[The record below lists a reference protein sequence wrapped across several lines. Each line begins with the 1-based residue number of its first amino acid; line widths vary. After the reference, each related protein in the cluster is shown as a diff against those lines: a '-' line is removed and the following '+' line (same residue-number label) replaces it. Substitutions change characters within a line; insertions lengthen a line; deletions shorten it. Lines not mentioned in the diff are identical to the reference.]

1 MVDVLRQ
8 TNYEHAETI
17 DISSTDH
24 TCKYVGVIYV
34 GGGGDAK
41 TIKVATRG
49 GEDVTFTGVQTGT
62 ILPVICS
69 KVYKTGTDAT
79 VLIALS

>member
-1 MVDVLRQ
+1 MFQDR
-8 TNYEHAETI
+8 NWEHAETV

-24 TCKYVGVIYV
+24 SLKYTSVIYV

-41 TIKVATRG
+41 TLKVLTEG
-49 GEDVTFTGVQTGT
+49 GEDMTFTGVQTGS
-62 ILPVICS
+62 ILPILCT

-79 VLIALS
+79 LLIALS

>member
-1 MVDVLRQ
+1 MADILKQ
-8 TNYEHAETI
+8 TNFEHAEAV
-17 DISSTDH
+17 DISSADH

-49 GEDVTFTGVQTGT
+49 GEDVTFTGVQTGS
-62 ILPVICS
+62 ILPVLCS

-79 VLIALS
+79 LMVVLS